1 MTNTIT
7 ITDSIIDRIMDAYDS
22 LGGDYFG
29 HDSAR
34 RYASHTLSTG
44 FDGSVDDLIRVVAD
58 DLWCDT

>member
-34 RYASHTLSTG
+34 RYASHILSTG
-44 FDGSVDDLIRVVAD
+44 FYGSVDDLIRVVAD